1 MLDQLLLAQFYQLK
15 IPHNDIHKWEKARE
29 IRGKSWTFSHWE
41 VILPQGV
48 GAQKVISQL
57 RQRIRETSPDVR
69 LTSARRPD
77 GSWKISLRIDGLLTH
92 NLILHP
98 PKLKPP
104 RPKLLRPRIAIVID
118 DLGLSKKAAEELLH
132 LQAPLTFS
140 IFPMRPFSRRIA
152 QWAHS
157 QGREVI
163 LHLPMEPRGYPLKDP
178 GEGALFVSMDKS
190 ELLHRLREDLEAVP
204 YIKGVDNHMGSRF
217 MEHGDK
223 VRLVLRELKKRDL
236 FFLDSLTTPKS
247 RGYQIAQELAM
258 RAGKRDLFLDNET
271 AVKDIKV
278 QLERLK
284 QIAQTRGKAIGICH
298 PYPSTIA
305 ALKEM
310 IPKFQAEGMEIV
322 PLSQILD

>member
-1 MLDQLLLAQFYQLK
+1 
-15 IPHNDIHKWEKARE
+15 
-29 IRGKSWTFSHWE
+29 
-41 VILPQGV
+41 
-48 GAQKVISQL
+48 
-57 RQRIRETSPDVR
+57 
-69 LTSARRPD
+69 
-77 GSWKISLRIDGLLTH
+77 
-92 NLILHP
+92 
-98 PKLKPP
+98 
-104 RPKLLRPRIAIVID
+104 
-118 DLGLSKKAAEELLH
+118 
-132 LQAPLTFS
+132 
-140 IFPMRPFSRRIA
+140 
-152 QWAHS
+152 
-157 QGREVI
+157 
-163 LHLPMEPRGYPLKDP
+163 
-178 GEGALFVSMDKS
+178 
-190 ELLHRLREDLEAVP
+190 LREDLEAVP

-247 RGYQIAQELAM
+247 KGYQIAQELAM

-310 IPKFQAEGMEIV
+310 VPKFQAEGMEIV